1 MSARRGWA
9 SAACGVLLA
18 AALHG
23 PARAEGR
30 SLPVAADAGHAWFVA
45 ERARAAGMEHVLL
58 HHASAMGCDCVREAL
73 VLPAAPEAMAATG
86 SDVWLVM
93 PAGSVG
99 RRDVLRVTSARNPA
113 TGAWFAPAPPSVLP
127 SLPGDGALRGI
138 APVAD
143 GLLALRDGAGLEL
156 LSAGRW
162 QPLAGAPDDAGC
174 VLVPF
179 AGGPALV
186 DEAGAIRM
194 RSPDGQ
200 WTALDVG
207 AAGAGRLGFVPGAV
221 RPTAEIRVD
230 GGARSVRALVRGAS
244 LEVARYDPPE
254 RASGLVAIGDGLV
267 LVLPTGEGGAA
278 FRRFDPVTGA
288 PGAPS
293 VLEPQ
298 PADATRWVC
307 LPSLAMLA
315 LATTV
320 FVAMRRNMR
329 LKSGSAERR

>member
-1 MSARRGWA
+1 MNAPLA
-9 SAACGVLLA
+9 SAACAALLA
-18 AALHG
+18 AVLPGA
-23 PARAEGR
+23 AFAEGR
-30 SLPVAADAGHAWFVA
+30 PLPVAADAGHAWFVA

-86 SDVWLVM
+86 SDVWLLM
-93 PAGSVG
+93 PAGASG
-99 RRDVLRVTSARNPA
+99 RRDVLRVSSSRNPA

-127 SLPGDGALRGI
+127 SLPADGAVRGF
-138 APVAD
+138 APLAD
-143 GLLALRDGAGLEL
+143 GVLVLREGAGLEF

-162 QPLAGAPDDAGC
+162 QPLAGAPDAAGC

-186 DEAGAIRM
+186 DAAGAIRV
-194 RSPDGQ
+194 RSADGT
-200 WTALDVG
+200 WSPLDVG
-207 AAGAGRLGFVPGAV
+207 AAGPGRLGFVPGAA
-221 RPTAEIRVD
+221 RPTAELRLD
-230 GGARSVRALVRGAS
+230 GGVRSVRALVRGAS

-267 LVLPTGEGGAA
+267 LVSPTGEGGAS
-278 FRRFDPVTGA
+278 FRRFDPVTGLLS
-288 PGAPS
+288 APS

-307 LPSLAMLA
+307 LPSLAMLG
-315 LATTV
+315 LAV
-320 FVAMRRNMR
+320 AAFVAVRRDMR